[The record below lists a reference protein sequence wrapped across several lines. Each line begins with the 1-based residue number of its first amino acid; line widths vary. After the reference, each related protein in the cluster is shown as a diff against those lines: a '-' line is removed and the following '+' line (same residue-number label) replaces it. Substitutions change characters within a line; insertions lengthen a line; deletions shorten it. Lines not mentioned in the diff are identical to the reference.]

1 MRQGFDDPDSAVRY
15 WAALGALMRG
25 RDGVRALAGPLQ
37 TALGDA
43 DPAVRIAAGEAL
55 GRYGSDAEAGRAL
68 EVLVQHADT
77 NENGLFV
84 AMAALNALDYMDER
98 ARPALEKILAVPQED
113 PRYDRRFRAYLPNL
127 VGKIRADAE

>member
-1 MRQGFDDPDSAVRY
+1 MTASKL
-15 WAALGALMRG
+15 W
-25 RDGVRALAGPLQ
+25 LAPCL

-55 GRYGSDAEAGRAL
+55 GRYGSDAEAGVRL

-77 NENGLFV
+77 DENGLFV
-84 AMAALNALDYMDER
+84 AMGR
-98 ARPALEKILAVPQED
+98 AQRAGLHGRASQPCPEKILAVPQED